1 MSDKTLEMVFLSLNY
16 DQTEITY
23 YLVGYAIENGRNYL
37 ASDGKFDR
45 YRQRKLRAVYKTLDK
60 EQRLLVDFLVN
71 WGISQF
77 EEIRMVEGG
86 RAACGGKCRE
96 KGDY

>member
-1 MSDKTLEMVFLSLNY
+1 MSDKTMGMIFLSLNY
-16 DQTEITY
+16 DQTEMVY

-37 ASDGKFDR
+37 AGDGEFDG
-45 YRQRKLRAVYKTLDK
+45 YRQRKLRAVYKTLDN

-77 EEIRMVEGG
+77 EEMRMIEGG
-86 RAACGGKCRE
+86 RVTHGVK
-96 KGDY
+96 Y